1 MNSEF
6 NEDQLSGKK
15 LLKTIQFN
23 SNNVNL
29 VSSLNGNGE
38 ILGLRFLTNR
48 EDIQQAQIDF
58 FTNPATASIA
68 KILLT
73 RMKGMQD
80 GKNIIFRLPTADDY
94 NLNSEE
100 PFSAII
106 FDGSNDIIKNASKII
121 LKKGETVQVAIGNY
135 SNFKKKRRI

>member
-48 EDIQQAQIDF
+48 EDIQQAQIED
-58 FTNPATASIA
+58 
-68 KILLT
+68 
-73 RMKGMQD
+73 
-80 GKNIIFRLPTADDY
+80 KN
-94 NLNSEE
+94 S
-100 PFSAII
+100 
-106 FDGSNDIIKNASKII
+106 
-121 LKKGETVQVAIGNY
+121 
-135 SNFKKKRRI
+135 